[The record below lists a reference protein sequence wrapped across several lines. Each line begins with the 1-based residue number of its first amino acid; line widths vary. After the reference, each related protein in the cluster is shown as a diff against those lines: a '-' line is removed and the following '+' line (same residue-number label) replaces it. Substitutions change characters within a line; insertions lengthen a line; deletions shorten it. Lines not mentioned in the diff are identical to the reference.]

1 VSELIFDKYEIQ
13 HRLAVGGMGEVFY
26 AVQRGAVKGFERP
39 VILKNLLPDLAQQEG
54 FIEQFLDEARVAATL
69 NHPNVVSIYEVGL
82 WNGTYFIAME
92 YIGGRNLSQL
102 IKASLKKNLPIP
114 PAVVARI
121 IHDAAVGL
129 DHAHSAKDGQGRSL
143 NIVHRDISPQNIMVR
158 EDGVT
163 KVVDFGIARASNRAS
178 RTATGA
184 VKGKLAY
191 MAPEQVT
198 SRNVTGLADQ
208 FALGVVLWEMCT
220 RRRLFHSESE
230 LDLFKMVMEAEIP
243 RPSLFVPGLPEDLDD
258 IALRM
263 LQRDPKERFVS
274 IAEVARELEL
284 FLVKFSPPSSES
296 PVAAYMRLLGVED
309 LQQQKP
315 PRATPSN
322 QNFVISLKGTPAD
335 SGTVT
340 TPSPPPR
347 AEPPKK
353 PPVALIA
360 ALGGLLVLAGAGVAV
375 LMSRKPEPL
384 PVQPPPQQPV
394 KVVEAEPPRR
404 VEAQPTPVEPEVKP
418 AGKLVVSWTPAGAVL
433 RVDGRKRGESPQTLE
448 VPPGQSVHLQLEKA
462 GFNPLEQDATVEA
475 GAEEKLELKLVP
487 AKRVAVAQPVAAPP
501 SNDRGYLTVDT
512 TPWSRV
518 SVDGDPLGSTPVFKK
533 PFTPGKHTVV
543 MEGSN
548 GAKATRTVEIR
559 PNEIFK
565 LQVQV
570 N

>member
-26 AVQRGAVKGFERP
+26 AVQRAAVKGFERP
-39 VILKNLLPDLAQQEG
+39 VILKNLLPDLAQQDG

-92 YIGGRNLSQL
+92 YIHGRNLSQL

-129 DHAHSAKDGQGRSL
+129 EHAHSAKDTQGRLL

-158 EDGVT
+158 DDGVT
-163 KVVDFGIARASNRAS
+163 KVVDFGIARASNRTS

-220 RRRLFHSESE
+220 RRRLFHSERD
-230 LDLFKMVMEAEIP
+230 LDLVKMVMEAEIP
-243 RPSLFVPGLPEDLDD
+243 RPSLFAPGLPEDLDEVC
-258 IALRM
+258 LRM
-263 LQRDPKERFVS
+263 MQRDPNARFAS
-274 IAEVARELEL
+274 IAEVARELEA

-296 PVAAYMRLLGVED
+296 PAAAYMRQLGVED
-309 LQQQKP
+309 LQQ
-315 PRATPSN
+315 ATPSN
-322 QNFVISLKGTPAD
+322 QNFVISLKGAPEGAA
-335 SGTVT
+335 TVT
-340 TPSPPPR
+340 TPSRPP
-347 AEPPKK
+347 AAGEPKPKK
-353 PPVALIA
+353 RAPVGLIA
-360 ALGGLLVLAGAGVAV
+360 ALGGLLLLAGAGAAV
-375 LMSRKPEPL
+375 LASR
-384 PVQPPPQQPV
+384 QPPPPLVPPPEPV
-394 KVVEAEPPRR
+394 ARVEVEPPKHVEAPP
-404 VEAQPTPVEPEVKP
+404 APVEPEVKP
-418 AGKLVVSWTPAGAVL
+418 LGKLVVSWAPASAVL
-433 RVDGRKRGESPQTLE
+433 RVDGRKKGESPQTLE
-448 VPPGQSVHLQLEKA
+448 VPAGQSLHLQLEKA
-462 GFNPLEQDATVEA
+462 GFNSLEQDATAEP
-475 GAEEKLELKLVP
+475 GAEQKLELRLTP
-487 AKRVAVAQPVAAPP
+487 AKKVATVAAAPAP

-548 GAKATRTVEIR
+548 GVKATRTVEIR